1 LTSLVHDHGLLWIK
15 NGPVFG
21 ISSNKDIENFVNKY
35 LTTNQFILQNKICA
49 TQIHQ
54 HKQTCKEKTP
64 INLLVLIS

>member
-1 LTSLVHDHGLLWIK
+1 M
-15 NGPVFG
+15 FG

-35 LTTNQFILQNKICA
+35 LTTNQFILQNKIFA